1 MENSSLILAIA
12 AVLFVHGADAGA
24 DLSRPHLETRNGV
37 RQLVVDGKPFLVL
50 GGELR
55 NSSSSS
61 REYMKSVWP
70 RLVEKK
76 LNTVLAIVSWELIEP
91 EEGRF
96 DFASVDGFIDDARKN
111 NMKVV
116 FLWFGSWKNG
126 LSSYPPYW
134 VKTNPQRF
142 PWAKNRDGRTL
153 DILSTFS
160 DATRDADAK
169 AFAALMRHIRQVDG
183 KEHTVLM
190 MQVENEVG
198 IRDDSRDRCPAA
210 NEAFSKP
217 VPKAL
222 MNYLVKRKDTLAPE
236 LREVWAANGSK
247 TSGTWEEVF
256 GPGKP
261 DSVKLYGPDLTQER
275 KDILWR
281 QLSWPVD
288 EFFMAWRYS
297 TFIHKVTAAG
307 KAGYD
312 IPMYANAWLQQPG
325 GPRPGEYPSGGP
337 VPQVHDIWRFGAPSL
352 DFLAPDHYISQFSEA
367 CERFTRN
374 GNPLFIPEANTGG
387 QAGANALTALL
398 KFNGIGFSPFGIDGF
413 GFRPRPQGTNAPA
426 PSADSFAQ
434 TYAILDYLAPVILDN
449 QGTGTIV
456 FLEPMNDTNAPPQEV
471 KLGDYTLNL
480 SYGTGGFGGRGGL
493 GGGLGGFGEGPTVTN
508 ASPARLVI
516 NSGPGEYVFV
526 GGPMTVT
533 FTPNTPG
540 RGGVVLG
547 SFDETMLVDGRW
559 VPGRRLN
566 GDETDHSR
574 RWPARRSFGIYR
586 YRVYRRD

>member
-1 MENSSLILAIA
+1 MKPLLPALALLA
-12 AVLFVHGADAGA
+12 SMAVQVHAGPGGP
-24 DLSRPHLETRNGV
+24 SRPHLETRHGV
-37 RQLVVDGKPFLVL
+37 RQLVVDGKPFLIL

-61 REYMKSVWP
+61 REYMKISWP

-76 LNTVLAIVSWELIEP
+76 LNTVLAVVSWELIEP
-91 EEGRF
+91 EEGKF
-96 DFASVDGFIDDARKN
+96 DFSSVDGFIEGARKHKL
-111 NMKVV
+111 KVV

-126 LSSYPPYW
+126 LSSYQPYW

-142 PWAKNRDGRTL
+142 PWAKNRDGKTL

-160 DATRDADAK
+160 DATYDSDAK

-190 MQVENEVG
+190 VQVENEVG

-210 NEAFSKP
+210 NEAFAKP
-217 VPKAL
+217 VPKYL
-222 MNYLVKRKDTLAPE
+222 MRYLVRHKDTLAPE
-236 LREVWAANGSK
+236 LREVWAANGNK
-247 TSGTWEEVF
+247 TSGNWEEVF

-261 DSVKLYGPDLTQER
+261 ASVKLWDKDLTQQD
-275 KDILWR
+275 KDKLWR

-288 EFFMAWRYS
+288 EIFMAWRYS
-297 TFIHKVTAAG
+297 IFINKVAAAG
-307 KAGYD
+307 KAEYD

-325 GPRPGEYPSGGP
+325 CPRPGEYPSGGP

-352 DFLAPDHYISQFSEA
+352 DFLSPDLYIPQFSET

-374 GNPLFIPEANTGG
+374 GNPLFIPEANTGDM
-387 QAGANALTALL
+387 AGANALTALL

-413 GFRPRPQGTNAPA
+413 GRRSTDTNSIP
-426 PSADSFAQ
+426 PPDSFAQ
-434 TYAILDYLAPVILDN
+434 TYAILDYLAPAILAN
-449 QGTGTIV
+449 QGKGTIV
-456 FLEPMNDTNAPPQEV
+456 FSQPTDDTNAPPQEL
-471 KLGDYTLNL
+471 KLGDYTLSVGPNT
-480 SYGTGGFGGRGGL
+480 GGGFGGRGGF
-493 GGGLGGFGEGPTVTN
+493 GDFRGFGGGPTVTN
-508 ASPARLVI
+508 VSPARFVI

-526 GGPMTVT
+526 GGPITVT
-533 FTPNTPG
+533 FTPNTPA
-540 RGGVVLG
+540 RGNVVLG

-574 RWPARRSFGIYR
+574 RWPAMRSFGIYR
-586 YRVYRRD
+586 YRVYQRQ

>member
-1 MENSSLILAIA
+1 MITHSSAIA
-12 AVLFVHGADAGA
+12 IATMSVLSLACAASDAA
-24 DLSRPHLETRNGV
+24 HPHLETRHGV
-37 RQLVVDGKPFLVL
+37 RQLVVDGQPFLIL

-76 LNTVLAIVSWELIEP
+76 LNTVLGAVTWELIEP
-91 EEGRF
+91 EEGKF
-96 DFASVDGFIDDARKN
+96 DFTSVDDFITDARKN
-111 NMKVV
+111 HLRVV
-116 FLWFGSWKNG
+116 FLWFGAWKNG

-134 VKTNPQRF
+134 VKTDPKRF
-142 PWAKNRDGRTL
+142 PWVKNSAGKTL

-160 DATRDADAK
+160 DATREADAK

-198 IRDDSRDRCPAA
+198 IRDDSRDRSPAA
-210 NEAFSKP
+210 NEAFAQP
-217 VPKAL
+217 VPKEL
-222 MNYLVKRKDTLAPE
+222 MNYLARHKDTLAPE

-247 TSGTWEEVF
+247 ASGTWEEVF

-261 DSVKLYGPDLTQER
+261 DSIKLYGPDLTQER

-281 QLSWPVD
+281 QVSWASD

-297 TFIHKVTAAG
+297 TFLNKVAAAG
-307 KAGYD
+307 KAEYD

-325 GPRPGEYPSGGP
+325 CPRPGEYHSGGP
-337 VPQVHDIWRFGAPSL
+337 VPQVHDVWRFGAPNL
-352 DFLAPDHYISQFSEA
+352 DFLAPDLYLSQFSET

-413 GFRPRPQGTNAPA
+413 GFRPRPQDTNTPA

-434 TYAILDYLAPVILDN
+434 IYAILD
-449 QGTGTIV
+449 
-456 FLEPMNDTNAPPQEV
+456 
-471 KLGDYTLNL
+471 
-480 SYGTGGFGGRGGL
+480 
-493 GGGLGGFGEGPTVTN
+493 
-508 ASPARLVI
+508 
-516 NSGPGEYVFV
+516 
-526 GGPMTVT
+526 
-533 FTPNTPG
+533 
-540 RGGVVLG
+540 
-547 SFDETMLVDGRW
+547 
-559 VPGRRLN
+559 
-566 GDETDHSR
+566 
-574 RWPARRSFGIYR
+574 
-586 YRVYRRD
+586 